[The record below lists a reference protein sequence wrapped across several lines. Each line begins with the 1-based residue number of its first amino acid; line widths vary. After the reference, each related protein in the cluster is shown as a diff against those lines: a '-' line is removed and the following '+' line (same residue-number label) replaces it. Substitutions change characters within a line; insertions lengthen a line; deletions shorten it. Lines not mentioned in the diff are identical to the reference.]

1 MWTIKSYRDQDLIGN
16 SLLVLFFLLF
26 FNAIITKL
34 RTLPQALILSLLFKV
49 LKEMTQTEVPR
60 VLELQSS
67 EKDGLIKSLMQYSP
81 WGWKKNIYICQFQ
94 RAIINWV
101 RGHLKQQGQYFH
113 PVWNYKIKP
122 CWWTEIRSFIFLKK
136 KKKRGEQKYAVE
148 SQKPRKRKAKETDQF
163 T

>member
-1 MWTIKSYRDQDLIGN
+1 MTIKSYRDQDLIGN

-81 WGWKKNIYICQFQ
+81 WGWKK
-94 RAIINWV
+94 
-101 RGHLKQQGQYFH
+101 
-113 PVWNYKIKP
+113 KIHFPISKGDNKLGL
-122 CWWTEIRSFIFLKK
+122 WTPEATRTVFPPS
-136 KKKRGEQKYAVE
+136 VE
-148 SQKPRKRKAKETDQF
+148 LQNKALLMD
-163 T
+163 